1 MEAFSLSKHNRIS
14 TKKLRRVTQAV
25 DHLDYPT
32 ARGILANLPQKGA
45 RLMEKTLMSAGAN
58 LLYKE
63 PSTKEEDWVIKEI
76 IVNQGPAFKRVRPR
90 ARGRADRIHRPTTHL
105 KVVVAEKGV

>member
-32 ARGILANLPQKGA
+32 ARGILSNLPQKGA
-45 RLMEKTLMSAGAN
+45 RIMEKTLMSAGAN
-58 LLYKE
+58 LLFKE
-63 PSTKEEDWVIKEI
+63 PSSKEEDWVIKEI

-90 ARGRADRIHRPTTHL
+90 ARGRADRVSRPTTHL
-105 KVVVAEKGV
+105 KVVVAEKGE